1 MDTRGRKRRRDVDL
15 SYEDEFDDIE
25 DSGSEDVMCSQFVH
39 DDVVHDKS
47 FFDDDTLS
55 EVCFISF

>member
-15 SYEDEFDDIE
+15 SSEDEFDDIE

-39 DDVVHDKS
+39 DDVHDKS

-55 EVCFISF
+55 KVCFISF